1 MTEKEKEM
9 VGYKQ
14 QPGKLPF
21 SKPGSGGKNSFSKP
35 IEENMIPSSQGGKLQ
50 QPWGSH
56 RHDSLVSGQ
65 VIGKDTALVDGNWK
79 VTGQAHYG
87 DDVRIKG
94 ELIGRI
100 VRSPALSV
108 DQPLSTMVPLSR
120 RHTLSSQKSSCQS
133 LPAGVRAKRRAF
145 AGGSIA
151 VLGKRP
157 QTRSG
162 YNITSCKHAI

>member
-87 DDVRIKG
+87 DDVRIQG

-100 VRSPALSV
+100 VRSPHHYARVISIDCSRAL
-108 DQPLSTMVPLSR
+108 
-120 RHTLSSQKSSCQS
+120 K
-133 LPAGVRAKRRAF
+133 LPGC
-145 AGGSIA
+145 
-151 VLGKRP
+151 LL
-157 QTRSG
+157 
-162 YNITSCKHAI
+162 YTSPSPRD